1 MKTFNIFAELSEMVS
16 RGFARATDPQ
26 TSKEAGASV
35 NVSRIEKVVLDAIK
49 AFPNGCILQD
59 IEHALPE
66 IRQSSISPRI
76 RPLIRKGLIIDTGEF
91 RPSFSGRNQ
100 RVLKALV

>member
-1 MKTFNIFAELSEMVS
+1 MKTFNIFEDLSEMVS

-26 TSKEAGASV
+26 TSKEAGVNV
-35 NVSRIEKVVLDAIK
+35 NVSKIERIVLDAIK
-49 AFPNGCILQD
+49 SFPGGCILQD

-76 RPLIRKGLIIDTGEF
+76 RPLIRKKLIIDTGEV

-100 RVLKALV
+100 RVLKAVV